1 MFVKGYS
8 WTRLRPVATWIQ
20 DHAAVEAVTLL
31 FVMTLVSLWAI
42 AVQSFG
48 FSSAYGWLVSN
59 AQWIGLN
66 QLLLGALVH

>member
-1 MFVKGYS
+1 
-8 WTRLRPVATWIQ
+8 
-20 DHAAVEAVTLL
+20 
-31 FVMTLVSLWAI
+31 MTLVSLWAI